1 MKTLAAMFFIVV
13 GLIVA
18 GVFSLFE
25 DNTTVLI
32 AVICAWNPALI
43 ALGWSIHHAGA
54 YIRFGWGRS
63 STRQHSRK
71 PKRQSIEKLL
81 QEEF

>member
-1 MKTLAAMFFIVV
+1 MKTLLVMLTLVIS
-13 GLIVA
+13 LIVA
-18 GVFSLFE
+18 GIFALFE
-25 DNTTVLI
+25 DNTTTLI

-54 YIRFGWGRS
+54 YVRFGWGRS
-63 STRQHSRK
+63 NVRQRTRK